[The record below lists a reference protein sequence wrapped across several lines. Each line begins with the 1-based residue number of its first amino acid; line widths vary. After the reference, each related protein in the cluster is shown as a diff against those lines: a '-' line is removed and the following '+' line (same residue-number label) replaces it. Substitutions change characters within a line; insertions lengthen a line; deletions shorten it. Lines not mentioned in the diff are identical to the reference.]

1 MNPRANR
8 VDMFYSRIGKRYL
21 DLALTVP
28 ALIIASP
35 LMACLAALVR
45 FNLGSPVLFTQP
57 RPGFQSRIFTIYKF
71 RTMTDERDDDGRLLP
86 EGQRITR
93 FGRFLR
99 YSSLDELPGLFNVL
113 KGDMSLVGPRPLMIE
128 YLDRYSPEQRH
139 RHDVLPGITG
149 WSQVNGRNTLT
160 WEQKFEHDLWYV
172 AHQSFWLDVKILLR
186 TIWKVLRCEGITQPG
201 HATMEPFKGFQ
212 PEAVTPDPF
221 EPPQEARRE
230 LSHPE
235 DYAKHP
241 PLSVR

>member
-1 MNPRANR
+1 MLYRR
-8 VDMFYSRIGKRYL
+8 VGKLCL

-28 ALIIASP
+28 ALILLTP
-35 LMACLAALVR
+35 LLACLAVLVR
-45 FNLGSPVLFTQP
+45 VNLGSPVLFTQD
-57 RPGFQSRIFTIYKF
+57 RPGLNARIFTIYKF
-71 RTMTDERDDDGRLLP
+71 RSMTDARDAQGHLLP
-86 EGQRITR
+86 EGQRITA

-99 YSSLDELPGLFNVL
+99 FSSLDELPGLWNVV
-113 KGDMSLVGPRPLMIE
+113 KGEMSLVGPRPLMRE
-128 YLDRYSPEQRH
+128 YLERYSPEQQH

-149 WSQVNGRNTLT
+149 WAQVNGRNALT

-172 AHQSFWLDVKILLR
+172 AHQSLWLDVKILLR

-212 PEAVTPDPF
+212 SEAVTPDPF
-221 EPPQEARRE
+221 EPHQEARRE

-235 DYAKHP
+235 NYVKHP